1 LATIGLSMIVK
12 NGGEDLRSCLRSVR
26 PLVDQI
32 VIADTGSTNDTV
44 EIAREFGAVVVTC
57 PWTDH
62 YADARNVA
70 LAPITT
76 DWVVVLDADEE
87 LPVEA
92 IRMIPEL
99 LECSDNVGGYTVTF
113 RNYFKDRVTGMLS
126 SLSRENKDTNERAK
140 GALSHAEHKNC
151 RLFRRH
157 PNIYFT
163 GRIHEGVESQILA
176 AGLEYRDSGV
186 DVLHFG
192 YLADESRFAEKQDY
206 YYAITKRAIEEAP
219 NNPHLWLQMGMSE
232 IKVRENV
239 ERAVECFEMA
249 LKLDQ
254 SCHDARVLMGVVHK
268 GKKRYGLAIQAFSA
282 LPDEG
287 DLGITKTRALGDL
300 MLSTDQFADA
310 HAMYARA
317 HALLLS
323 NDGEGLV
330 GLKAEIDS
338 KLGYTEVLLG
348 LHEDGLQRLRSAVE
362 LSPMLTANHD
372 RLIKACV
379 IVDDGALAAD
389 AAEEA
394 LKHHV
399 SEAAFVRAAALR
411 LSLQQSKVARTI
423 ALSGLQHFPDSDMLQ
438 RVQAHSA

>member
-1 LATIGLSMIVK
+1 MATLGLSMIVK
-12 NGGEDLRSCLRSVR
+12 NGGEGLRSCLQSVR
-26 PLVDQI
+26 SLVDQI
-32 VIADTGSTNDTV
+32 VIADTGSTDNTV

-62 YADARNVA
+62 YAEARNVA

-76 DWVVVLDADEE
+76 DWVLVLDADEE

-92 IRMIPEL
+92 TQIIPTL
-99 LECSDNVGGYTVTF
+99 LDCSERVGGYTVTF
-113 RNYFKDRVTGMLS
+113 RNYFKDRITGMLS

-157 PNIYFT
+157 PKIYFA

-176 AGLEYRDSGV
+176 AGLEYRDSSI
-186 DVLHFG
+186 DILHFG
-192 YLADESRFAEKQDY
+192 YLAEESSFAEKQDY
-206 YYAITKRAIEEAP
+206 YYAITKQALEEAP
-219 NNPHLWLQMGMSE
+219 NNTHLWLQMGMSE
-232 IKVRENV
+232 IRARKDV

-249 LKLDQ
+249 LKLDP
-254 SCHDARVLMGVVHK
+254 SCHDARVLLGVVHK
-268 GKKRYGLAIQAFSA
+268 GKKRYGLAIQSFSA

-300 MLSTDQFADA
+300 MLSTDQFAEA

-330 GLKAEIDS
+330 GLRAEIES

-348 LHEDGLQRLRSAVE
+348 SHEAGLQRLRSAVE
-362 LSPMLTANHD
+362 LSPTLIENHD

-394 LKHHV
+394 LKHHA

-411 LSLQQSKVARTI
+411 LSLQQSKVAKTI
-423 ALSGLQHFPDSDMLQ
+423 ALSGLQHFPNSNVLQ

>member
-1 LATIGLSMIVK
+1 MIVK

-32 VIADTGSTNDTV
+32 VIADTGSTDNTV
-44 EIAREFGAVVVTC
+44 EIAREFGAIVVAC
-57 PWTDH
+57 PWMDH
-62 YADARNVA
+62 YAEARNVA

-76 DWVVVLDADEE
+76 DWVLVLDVDEE
-87 LPVEA
+87 LTVEST
-92 IRMIPEL
+92 RMIPKL

-113 RNYFKDRVTGMLS
+113 RNYFKDHITGMLS
-126 SLSRENKDTNERAK
+126 SLSRDNRDTNERAK

-157 PNIYFT
+157 PKIYFT

-176 AGLEYRDSGV
+176 AGLEYHDSGI

-192 YLADESRFAEKQDY
+192 YLAEESRFAEKQDY
-206 YYAITKRAIEEAP
+206 YYAVTKQAVEEAP

-232 IKVRENV
+232 IKSRRDV
-239 ERAVECFEMA
+239 ERAIECFEIA
-249 LKLDQ
+249 LKLDPN
-254 SCHDARVLMGVVHK
+254 CHDARVLIGVVHK
-268 GKKRYGLAIQAFSA
+268 GKKRYALAIQSFSA
-282 LPDEG
+282 LPDDG

-300 MLSTDQFADA
+300 MFATEQFAEA
-310 HAMYARA
+310 RAMYARA
-317 HALLLS
+317 HTLLLS
-323 NDGEGLV
+323 DEGEGLL

-348 LHEDGLQRLRSAVE
+348 LRVAGLQRLRSAIE
-362 LSPMLTANHD
+362 LNPTSASNYD

-379 IVDDGALAAD
+379 IADDGARAAD
-389 AAEEA
+389 VAEEA
-394 LKHHV
+394 LKHHA